1 MCAGFSLISFLNYLQ
16 EESQGHAKALG
27 KAEMRKENLLSRH
40 RRLFKAD
47 VTLYERLG
55 HLRVNESWD

>member
-1 MCAGFSLISFLNYLQ
+1 MCNEIILFLYHLQ
-16 EESQGHAKALG
+16 EESHGHAKALG
-27 KAEMRKENLLSRH
+27 KPEMRKENLLKH
-40 RRLFKAD
+40 RRVFKAD